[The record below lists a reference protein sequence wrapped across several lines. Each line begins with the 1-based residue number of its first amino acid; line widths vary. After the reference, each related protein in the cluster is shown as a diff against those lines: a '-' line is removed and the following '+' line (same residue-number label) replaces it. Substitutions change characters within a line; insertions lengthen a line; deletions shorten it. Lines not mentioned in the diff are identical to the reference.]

1 MKNSLISF
9 ILIFSVSVSASQDN
23 IREGLKNIL
32 PDGAV
37 IELIE
42 PSPIPGI
49 YAVYYGDL
57 QPIYVTQDG
66 SFFIYGDIYKI
77 NVNSISNITEK
88 SIAERRKL
96 ILQNI
101 PSEEL
106 ISFKSSNEQFS
117 VIVFTDVDCG
127 YCRKLHNQIDEY
139 NSLGI
144 SINYAAFPRSGLG
157 TSAFTKM
164 VGAWCSNNPK
174 DSMTKLKN
182 NLTLDISFCE
192 NQPVSKQYIIG
203 KKLGVDGTPSFF
215 SMDGEMFPG
224 YIEPEEQI
232 GRASCRER
240 V

>member
-1 MKNSLISF
+1 VKNSLILF

-32 PDGAV
+32 PDGTV

-77 NVNSISNITEK
+77 NINSISNITEK
-88 SIAERRKL
+88 SVAERRKL

-101 PSEEL
+101 PTEEL

-164 VGAWCSNNPK
+164 VGAWCSDNPK

-182 NLTLDISFCE
+182 NSPLDISFCE

-203 KKLGVDGTPSFF
+203 KKLGVDGTPAIF
-215 SMDGEMFPG
+215 SMDGEIFPG
-224 YIEPEEQI
+224 YIEPEELLL
-232 GRASCRER
+232 RLKS
-240 V
+240 

>member
-1 MKNSLISF
+1 MKNSFISF
-9 ILIFSVSVSASQDN
+9 ILIFSVLVSASQEN

-37 IELIE
+37 IEQIE

-77 NVNSISNITEK
+77 NINSISNITEK
-88 SIAERRKL
+88 SVAERRKL

-144 SINYAAFPRSGLG
+144 SINYAAFPRSGIG

-164 VGAWCSNNPK
+164 VGAWCSDNPK

-224 YIEPEEQI
+224 YIEPEELLL
-232 GRASCRER
+232 RLKS
-240 V
+240 

>member
-77 NVNSISNITEK
+77 NINSISNITEK
-88 SIAERRKL
+88 SVAERRKL

-101 PSEEL
+101 PTEEL

-164 VGAWCSNNPK
+164 VGAWCSDNPK

-203 KKLGVDGTPSFF
+203 KKLGVDGTPAIF
-215 SMDGEMFPG
+215 SMDGEIFPG
-224 YIEPEEQI
+224 YIEPEELLL
-232 GRASCRER
+232 RLKS
-240 V
+240 

>member
-1 MKNSLISF
+1 MKNPLISF

-32 PDGAV
+32 PDGTV

-77 NVNSISNITEK
+77 NINSISNITEK
-88 SIAERRKL
+88 SVAERRKL

-101 PSEEL
+101 PTEEL

-164 VGAWCSNNPK
+164 VGAWCSDNPK

-182 NLTLDISFCE
+182 NSPLDISFCE

-203 KKLGVDGTPSFF
+203 KKLGVDGTPAIF

-224 YIEPEEQI
+224 YIEPEELLL
-232 GRASCRER
+232 RLKS
-240 V
+240 

>member
-1 MKNSLISF
+1 VKNSLISF

-77 NVNSISNITEK
+77 NINSISNITEK
-88 SIAERRKL
+88 SVAERRKL

-144 SINYAAFPRSGLG
+144 SINYAAFPRSGIG

-164 VGAWCSNNPK
+164 VGAWCSDNPK

-182 NLTLDISFCE
+182 NSTLDISFCE
-192 NQPVSKQYIIG
+192 NQPGFQAIY
-203 KKLGVDGTPSFF
+203 
-215 SMDGEMFPG
+215 
-224 YIEPEEQI
+224 YW
-232 GRASCRER
+232 
-240 V
+240 

>member
-32 PDGAV
+32 PDGTV

-77 NVNSISNITEK
+77 NINSISNITEK
-88 SIAERRKL
+88 SVAERRKL

-101 PSEEL
+101 PTEEL

-164 VGAWCSNNPK
+164 VGAWCSDNPK

-182 NLTLDISFCE
+182 NSPLDISFCE

-203 KKLGVDGTPSFF
+203 KKLGVDGTPAIF

-224 YIEPEEQI
+224 YIEPEELLL
-232 GRASCRER
+232 RLKS
-240 V
+240 

>member
-1 MKNSLISF
+1 VKNSLISF
-9 ILIFSVSVSASQDN
+9 ILIFSVSVSASQEN
-23 IREGLKNIL
+23 IRESLKNIL

-77 NVNSISNITEK
+77 NINSISNITEK

-106 ISFKSSNEQFS
+106 ISFKSSKEQFS

-224 YIEPEEQI
+224 YIEPEELLL
-232 GRASCRER
+232 RLKS
-240 V
+240 

>member
-1 MKNSLISF
+1 MKNSLILF

-32 PDGAV
+32 PDGTV

-77 NVNSISNITEK
+77 NINSISNITEK
-88 SIAERRKL
+88 SVAERRKL

-164 VGAWCSNNPK
+164 VGAWCSDNPK

-182 NLTLDISFCE
+182 NSTLDISFCE

-203 KKLGVDGTPSFF
+203 KKLGVDGTPAIF

-224 YIEPEEQI
+224 YIEPEELLL
-232 GRASCRER
+232 RLKS
-240 V
+240 

>member
-77 NVNSISNITEK
+77 NINSISNITEK
-88 SIAERRKL
+88 SVAERRKL

-144 SINYAAFPRSGLG
+144 SINYAAFPRSGIG

-164 VGAWCSNNPK
+164 VGAWCSDNPK

-182 NLTLDISFCE
+182 NSTLDISCLLYT
-192 NQPVSKQYIIG
+192 S
-203 KKLGVDGTPSFF
+203 PSPRD
-215 SMDGEMFPG
+215 S
-224 YIEPEEQI
+224 
-232 GRASCRER
+232 
-240 V
+240 

>member
-32 PDGAV
+32 PDGTV

-127 YCRKLHNQIDEY
+127 YCRKLHNQIDE
-139 NSLGI
+139 
-144 SINYAAFPRSGLG
+144 
-157 TSAFTKM
+157 
-164 VGAWCSNNPK
+164 
-174 DSMTKLKN
+174 
-182 NLTLDISFCE
+182 
-192 NQPVSKQYIIG
+192 
-203 KKLGVDGTPSFF
+203 
-215 SMDGEMFPG
+215 
-224 YIEPEEQI
+224 I

>member
-1 MKNSLISF
+1 MKNSFISF
-9 ILIFSVSVSASQDN
+9 ILIFSVLVSASQDN

-77 NVNSISNITEK
+77 NINSISNITEK

-164 VGAWCSNNPK
+164 VGAWCSDNPK

-203 KKLGVDGTPSFF
+203 KKLGVDGTPSVF

-224 YIEPEEQI
+224 YIEPEELLL
-232 GRASCRER
+232 RLKS
-240 V
+240 

>member
-9 ILIFSVSVSASQDN
+9 ILIFSVSVSASQEN
-23 IREGLKNIL
+23 IRESLKNIL
-32 PDGAV
+32 PDGTV

-77 NVNSISNITEK
+77 NINSISNITEK

-139 NSLGI
+139 NSLVI

-164 VGAWCSNNPK
+164 VGAWCSDNPK

-182 NLTLDISFCE
+182 NSTLDISFCE

-203 KKLGVDGTPSFF
+203 KKLGVDGTPAIF

-224 YIEPEEQI
+224 YIEPEELLL
-232 GRASCRER
+232 RLKS
-240 V
+240 

>member
-23 IREGLKNIL
+23 IRKGLKNIL
-32 PDGAV
+32 PDGTV

-77 NVNSISNITEK
+77 NINSISNITEK
-88 SIAERRKL
+88 SVAERRKL

-144 SINYAAFPRSGLG
+144 SINYAAFPRSGIG

-164 VGAWCSNNPK
+164 VGAWCSDNPK

-182 NLTLDISFCE
+182 NSTLDISFCE

-203 KKLGVDGTPSFF
+203 KKLGVDGTPAIF

-224 YIEPEEQI
+224 YIEPEELLL
-232 GRASCRER
+232 RLKS
-240 V
+240 

>member
-77 NVNSISNITEK
+77 NINSISNITEK
-88 SIAERRKL
+88 SVAERRKL

-127 YCRKLHNQIDEY
+127 YCRKLHNQINEY

-144 SINYAAFPRSGLG
+144 SINYAAFPRSGIG

-164 VGAWCSNNPK
+164 VGAWCSDNPK

-182 NLTLDISFCE
+182 NSTLDISFCE

-203 KKLGVDGTPSFF
+203 KKLGVDGTPAIF
-215 SMDGEMFPG
+215 SMDGEIFPG
-224 YIEPEEQI
+224 YIEPEELLL
-232 GRASCRER
+232 RLKS
-240 V
+240 

>member
-1 MKNSLISF
+1 MKNSFISF
-9 ILIFSVSVSASQDN
+9 ILIFSVLVSASQEN

-37 IELIE
+37 IEQIE

-77 NVNSISNITEK
+77 NINSISNITEK

-164 VGAWCSNNPK
+164 VGAWCSDNPK

-182 NLTLDISFCE
+182 NSPLDISFCE

-203 KKLGVDGTPSFF
+203 KKLGVDGTPAIF

-224 YIEPEEQI
+224 YIEPEELLL
-232 GRASCRER
+232 RLKS
-240 V
+240 

>member
-1 MKNSLISF
+1 MKNSLILF

-32 PDGAV
+32 PDGTV

-77 NVNSISNITEK
+77 NINSISNITEK
-88 SIAERRKL
+88 SVAERRKL

-101 PSEEL
+101 PTEEL

-164 VGAWCSNNPK
+164 VGAWCSDNPK

-182 NLTLDISFCE
+182 NSPLDISFCE

-203 KKLGVDGTPSFF
+203 KKLGVDGTPAIF

-224 YIEPEEQI
+224 YIEPEELLL
-232 GRASCRER
+232 RLKS
-240 V
+240 

>member
-77 NVNSISNITEK
+77 NINSISNITEK
-88 SIAERRKL
+88 SVAERRKL

-224 YIEPEEQI
+224 YIEPEELLL
-232 GRASCRER
+232 RLKS
-240 V
+240 

>member
-77 NVNSISNITEK
+77 NINSISNITEK
-88 SIAERRKL
+88 SVAERRKL

-182 NLTLDISFCE
+182 NSTLDITFCE

-203 KKLGVDGTPSFF
+203 KKLGVDGTPAIF
-215 SMDGEMFPG
+215 SMDGEIFPG
-224 YIEPEEQI
+224 YIEPEELLL
-232 GRASCRER
+232 RLKS
-240 V
+240 

>member
-37 IELIE
+37 IEQIE

-77 NVNSISNITEK
+77 NINSISNITEK
-88 SIAERRKL
+88 SIVERRKL

-164 VGAWCSNNPK
+164 VGAWCSDNPK

-203 KKLGVDGTPSFF
+203 KKLGVDGTPSVF

-224 YIEPEEQI
+224 YIEPEELLL
-232 GRASCRER
+232 RLKS
-240 V
+240 

>member
-23 IREGLKNIL
+23 IRKGLKNIL
-32 PDGAV
+32 PDGTV

-77 NVNSISNITEK
+77 NINSISNITEK
-88 SIAERRKL
+88 SVAERRKL

-101 PSEEL
+101 PTEEL

-144 SINYAAFPRSGLG
+144 SINYAAFPRSGIG

-164 VGAWCSNNPK
+164 VGAWCSDNPK

-182 NLTLDISFCE
+182 NSTLDISFCE

-203 KKLGVDGTPSFF
+203 KKLGVDGTPAIF

-224 YIEPEEQI
+224 YIEPEELLL
-232 GRASCRER
+232 RLKS
-240 V
+240 

>member
-77 NVNSISNITEK
+77 NINSISNITEK
-88 SIAERRKL
+88 SVAERRKL

-144 SINYAAFPRSGLG
+144 SINYAAFPRSGIG

-164 VGAWCSNNPK
+164 VGAWCSDNPK

-182 NLTLDISFCE
+182 NSTLDISFCE

-203 KKLGVDGTPSFF
+203 KKLGVDGTPAIF
-215 SMDGEMFPG
+215 SMDGEIFPG
-224 YIEPEEQI
+224 YIEPEELLL
-232 GRASCRER
+232 RLKS
-240 V
+240 

>member
-77 NVNSISNITEK
+77 NINSISNPIKTASCLERMSLNEI
-88 SIAERRKL
+88 SIPIFVFNSKFTPPSERRL
-96 ILQNI
+96 LRRITTSFSNLNPGI
-101 PSEEL
+101 P
-106 ISFKSSNEQFS
+106 
-117 VIVFTDVDCG
+117 
-127 YCRKLHNQIDEY
+127 
-139 NSLGI
+139 
-144 SINYAAFPRSGLG
+144 
-157 TSAFTKM
+157 
-164 VGAWCSNNPK
+164 
-174 DSMTKLKN
+174 
-182 NLTLDISFCE
+182 
-192 NQPVSKQYIIG
+192 
-203 KKLGVDGTPSFF
+203 
-215 SMDGEMFPG
+215 
-224 YIEPEEQI
+224 
-232 GRASCRER
+232 
-240 V
+240 

>member
-32 PDGAV
+32 PDGTV

-77 NVNSISNITEK
+77 NINSISNITEK
-88 SIAERRKL
+88 SVAERRKL

-203 KKLGVDGTPSFF
+203 KKLGVDGTPSVF

-224 YIEPEEQI
+224 YIEPEELLL
-232 GRASCRER
+232 RLKS
-240 V
+240 

>member
-32 PDGAV
+32 PDGTV

-77 NVNSISNITEK
+77 NINSISNITEK
-88 SIAERRKL
+88 SVAERRKL

-164 VGAWCSNNPK
+164 VGAWCSDNPK

-182 NLTLDISFCE
+182 NSPLDISFCE

-203 KKLGVDGTPSFF
+203 KKLGVDGTPAIF

-224 YIEPEEQI
+224 YIEPEELLL
-232 GRASCRER
+232 RLKS
-240 V
+240 

>member
-9 ILIFSVSVSASQDN
+9 ILIFSVSVSSSQDN
-23 IREGLKNIL
+23 IRKGLKNIL

-77 NVNSISNITEK
+77 NINSISIITEK

-144 SINYAAFPRSGLG
+144 SINYAAFPRSGIG

-164 VGAWCSNNPK
+164 VGAWCSDNPK

-203 KKLGVDGTPSFF
+203 KKLGVDGTPSVF

-224 YIEPEEQI
+224 YIEPEELLL
-232 GRASCRER
+232 RLKS
-240 V
+240 

>member
-9 ILIFSVSVSASQDN
+9 ILIFSVSVSASQEN
-23 IREGLKNIL
+23 IRESLKNIL
-32 PDGAV
+32 PDGTV

-77 NVNSISNITEK
+77 NINSISNITEK
-88 SIAERRKL
+88 SVAERRKL

-164 VGAWCSNNPK
+164 VGAWCSDNPK

-182 NLTLDISFCE
+182 NSTLDISFCE

-203 KKLGVDGTPSFF
+203 KKLGVDGTPAIF

-224 YIEPEEQI
+224 YIEPEELLL
-232 GRASCRER
+232 RLKS
-240 V
+240 

>member
-49 YAVYYGDL
+49 YAVYYGDV

-77 NVNSISNITEK
+77 NINSISNITEK
-88 SIAERRKL
+88 SVAERRKL

-164 VGAWCSNNPK
+164 VGAWCSDNPK

-182 NLTLDISFCE
+182 NSTLDISFCE

-203 KKLGVDGTPSFF
+203 KKLGVDGTPSVF

-224 YIEPEEQI
+224 YIEPEELLL
-232 GRASCRER
+232 RLKS
-240 V
+240 

>member
-1 MKNSLISF
+1 VKNSLISF

-32 PDGAV
+32 PDGTV

-77 NVNSISNITEK
+77 NINSISNITEK
-88 SIAERRKL
+88 SVAERRKL
-96 ILQNI
+96 ILQSI

-164 VGAWCSNNPK
+164 VGAWCSDNPK

-182 NLTLDISFCE
+182 NSTLDISFCE

-203 KKLGVDGTPSFF
+203 KKLGVDGTPAIF

-224 YIEPEEQI
+224 YIEPEELLL
-232 GRASCRER
+232 RLKS
-240 V
+240 

>member
-77 NVNSISNITEK
+77 NINSISNITEK
-88 SIAERRKL
+88 SVAERRKL

-101 PSEEL
+101 PTEEL

-164 VGAWCSNNPK
+164 VGAWCSDNPK

-182 NLTLDISFCE
+182 NSTLDISFCE

-203 KKLGVDGTPSFF
+203 KKLGVDGTPAIF

-224 YIEPEEQI
+224 YIEPEELLL
-232 GRASCRER
+232 RLKS
-240 V
+240 

>member
-32 PDGAV
+32 PDGTV

-77 NVNSISNITEK
+77 NINSISNITEK
-88 SIAERRKL
+88 SVAERRKL
-96 ILQNI
+96 ILQSI

-127 YCRKLHNQIDEY
+127 YCRKLHNQINEY

-164 VGAWCSNNPK
+164 VGAWCSDNPK

-182 NLTLDISFCE
+182 NSTLDISFCE

-203 KKLGVDGTPSFF
+203 KKLGVDGTPAIF

-224 YIEPEEQI
+224 YIEPEELLL
-232 GRASCRER
+232 RLKS
-240 V
+240 